1 MLLASASQMGQP
13 APTIRSQAGVVSLG
27 KLCPADFP
35 GGAIAQ
41 GSPYTPNTVATG
53 TGIATALAE
62 DAQSSTVYA
71 AHPSDA
77 AVSVIDPSALTV
89 SVISLSSGRQPSL
102 IAKGAG
108 LYVISNSDLVKL
120 SGNNSPAEYG
130 SLTINSTS
138 ISDIAAIQ
146 YVVEVRRLIAVTT
159 MRCSSRRR
167 S

>member
-89 SVISLSSGRQPSL
+89 SVNTNCLSSGRWSFEWPK
-102 IAKGAG
+102 A
-108 LYVISNSDLVKL
+108 
-120 SGNNSPAEYG
+120 
-130 SLTINSTS
+130 
-138 ISDIAAIQ
+138 
-146 YVVEVRRLIAVTT
+146 AVTVGLPACARPSAAT
-159 MRCSSRRR
+159 
-167 S
+167 